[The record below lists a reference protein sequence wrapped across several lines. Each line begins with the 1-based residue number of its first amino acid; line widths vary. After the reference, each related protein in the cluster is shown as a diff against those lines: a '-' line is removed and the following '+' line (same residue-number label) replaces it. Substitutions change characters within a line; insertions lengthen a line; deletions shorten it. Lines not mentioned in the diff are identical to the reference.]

1 MTTRFEPFVTRKCL
15 NLPLRRSLEIGLLV
29 LMLVA
34 LQLIEPLSRLWVRDV
49 ISQNATDQ
57 QLSTY
62 ADEIVINAL
71 MARRFEKDI
80 LLNLAN
86 PAERERYEAQWTN
99 AVVELEQAITGFRTT
114 AITSG
119 DQALA
124 DNWQT
129 NVNQYRAGM
138 DQVLVAITNGSVTTP
153 TAANT
158 LLDASKRRPI
168 RDLTNSALAVAER
181 KEQATQA
188 SSETLRGNLATSA
201 RIIVIV
207 LMAALLVSTF
217 RQRG

>member
-1 MTTRFEPFVTRKCL
+1 VTR
-15 NLPLRRSLEIGLLV
+15 NRFTLPLRRSHEIGLLI

-49 ISQNATDQ
+49 INQNAADQ
-57 QLSTY
+57 QLSIY
-62 ADEIVINAL
+62 ADEIVIHAL

-86 PAERERYEAQWTN
+86 PAERERYEAQWAT
-99 AVVELEQAITGFRTT
+99 AVAELEQAIAGFRTT

-124 DNWQT
+124 DDWQT

-138 DQVLVAITNGSVTTP
+138 DQVLAAIADGSVTTP
-153 TAANT
+153 SAANT
-158 LLDASKRRPI
+158 MLDADKRRPI
-168 RDLTNSALAVAER
+168 RDLTNAALAVAER

-188 SSETLRGNLATSA
+188 SSEALRSNLAASA
-201 RIIVIV
+201 RIIVLV
-207 LMAALLVSTF
+207 LMAALLFSTF
-217 RQRG
+217 RQRS

>member
-1 MTTRFEPFVTRKCL
+1 MTTRFEPFVTRKWL